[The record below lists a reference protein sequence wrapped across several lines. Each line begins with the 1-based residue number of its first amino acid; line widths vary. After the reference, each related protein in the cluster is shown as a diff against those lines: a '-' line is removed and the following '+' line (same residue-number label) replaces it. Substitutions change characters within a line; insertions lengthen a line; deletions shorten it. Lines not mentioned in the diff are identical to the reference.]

1 MREVDLK
8 IELNRSFERLN
19 GASRSSESPTR
30 SNKLPRSAGRVLS
43 DWMKLG
49 LDFTLAC
56 LGLILLSPMIA
67 MVVIILLVAQ
77 GRPIFIT
84 QKRIGKDGVLFP
96 CLKFRSMVNNASEAL
111 SQHLASNPHL
121 RAEWNANRKL
131 HDDPRVTPLGRFL
144 RKSSIDEIPQLL
156 NVLCGQ
162 MSLVGP
168 RPIVAGEVELYGPYF
183 GHYTMVRPGMTGLWQ
198 VSGRSDTS
206 YGARVELDVRYVSER
221 SIWGDIL
228 IMLKTI
234 PAVLQTRG
242 SY

>member
-8 IELNRSFERLN
+8 IDLNRNFDRRTGIN
-19 GASRSSESPTR
+19 RSSEGFTR
-30 SNKLPRSAGRVLS
+30 SAKLSRGIGRTLS
-43 DWMKLG
+43 GWIKRG
-49 LDFTLAC
+49 LDFVLAS

-67 MVVIILLVAQ
+67 MVVVVLLVAQ
-77 GRPIFIT
+77 GRPIFIS

-111 SQHLASNPHL
+111 ALHLASNPHL
-121 RAEWNANRKL
+121 RAEWNATRKL
-131 HDDPRVTPLGRFL
+131 QDDPRVTPLGRFL
-144 RKSSIDEIPQLL
+144 RKSSVDEIPQLL

-168 RPIVAGEVELYGPYF
+168 RPIVAGEVELYGPHF

-198 VSGRSDTS
+198 ISGRSDTS
-206 YGARVELDVRYVSER
+206 YGTRVDLDVQYVSER
-221 SIWGDIL
+221 STWGDIV